1 LMSGRRGDQE
11 PTGEAESIIGR
22 IDPKEMGSRVVRED
36 LKLEEKKKKAEKEKA
51 KREKREGNAA
61 SSKRKLPGQS
71 GTRYGDVLEATQD
84 LEGLDYRPRTA
95 ETRAVY
101 ELMLASV
108 HSLLGDTPPAM
119 VRSAADM
126 ILSYLKDDELKDL
139 DKKREID
146 SLVSSNVP
154 NDTFA
159 QLVSLGKKITDY
171 GEDEDAA
178 GKAGDEGMDMD
189 ESKIDD
195 DVGVAVVFD
204 EDEDEEDEDGAGFE
218 IRDSDDDDDEDE
230 ETATGNVEEEDEMV
244 TGSDLK
250 NDEGEDENLVIGEN
264 GSTTTTSK
272 STSTS
277 GTVPAREIDG
287 FWLQRLVAQSYPDPL
302 EAAEKTQSAM
312 TLLSSDANKR
322 DVENSLMD
330 LTEYDKFE
338 LVSTLVNNREKIV
351 WCTKLARSNE
361 DEKIDVEV
369 AMREKGVG
377 WILKE
382 LRGDVVK
389 PARGPGGGDITMLDE
404 PDKSTLKGT
413 LAPGS
418 SAPPPRKVLDLE
430 SMAFAQ
436 GGRLMSNKKCKLPE
450 GSFKRSKK
458 GYEEVHVPAPKP
470 APLKDGELVPV
481 TSMPEWARDAFK
493 GNPNLNRVQ
502 SRLYPVAFGTDEP
515 LLLCAPTGAG
525 KVSLLYSAL
534 FLTLTD
540 EITFCRPMSPC

>member
-1 LMSGRRGDQE
+1 MYWKL
-11 PTGEAESIIGR
+11 
-22 IDPKEMGSRVVRED
+22 
-36 LKLEEKKKKAEKEKA
+36 LKIVGLCLS
-51 KREKREGNAA
+51 A
-61 SSKRKLPGQS
+61 SDSYDCVTD
-71 GTRYGDVLEATQD
+71 GTRERATV
-84 LEGLDYRPRTA
+84 EGLDYRPRTA
-95 ETRAVY
+95 ETRQVY

-126 ILSYLKDDELKDL
+126 ILSYLKDDQLKDL

-146 SLVSSNVP
+146 SLVSSSVP

-171 GEDEDAA
+171 GDDEET
-178 GKAGDEGMDMD
+178 GKGGDVDMD
-189 ESKIDD
+189 DGKIDD
-195 DVGVAVVFD
+195 DVGVAVVF
-204 EDEDEEDEDGAGFE
+204 EEEEDEEDEDGEGFE
-218 IRDSDDDDDEDE
+218 VREESDDEDE
-230 ETATGNVEEEDEMV
+230 EDEQRGGNVEEEDEMV

-250 NDEGEDENLVIGEN
+250 DEDGQDENLVIGAN
-264 GSTTTTSK
+264 GSTSTTSK
-272 STSTS
+272 STSSS
-277 GTVPAREIDG
+277 GNVPAREIDG

-322 DVENSLMD
+322 DVENSLME

-351 WCTKLARSNE
+351 WCTKLARSDE
-361 DEKIDVEV
+361 DEKVDVEV

-382 LRGDVVK
+382 LRGDVIK
-389 PARGPGGGDITMLDE
+389 PSRTAGGDAMVLDSE

-470 APLKDGELVPV
+470 APLKEGELVPV
-481 TSMPEWARDAFK
+481 TSMPEWARAAFK

-525 KVSLLYSAL
+525 KVSPMYSNRY
-534 FLTLTD
+534 
-540 EITFCRPMSPC
+540 ENRRN

>member
-1 LMSGRRGDQE
+1 M
-11 PTGEAESIIGR
+11 
-22 IDPKEMGSRVVRED
+22 
-36 LKLEEKKKKAEKEKA
+36 
-51 KREKREGNAA
+51 
-61 SSKRKLPGQS
+61 
-71 GTRYGDVLEATQD
+71 
-84 LEGLDYRPRTA
+84 
-95 ETRAVY
+95 
-101 ELMLASV
+101 
-108 HSLLGDTPPAM
+108 
-119 VRSAADM
+119 
-126 ILSYLKDDELKDL
+126 DD
-139 DKKREID
+139 
-146 SLVSSNVP
+146 
-154 NDTFA
+154 
-159 QLVSLGKKITDY
+159 G
-171 GEDEDAA
+171 
-178 GKAGDEGMDMD
+178 
-189 ESKIDD
+189 KIDD
-195 DVGVAVVFD
+195 DVGVAVVF
-204 EDEDEEDEDGAGFE
+204 EEEEEEEDEDGGFE
-218 IRDSDDDDDEDE
+218 IRESDDDDDEDE
-230 ETATGNVEEEDEMV
+230 EETGANADEDDEMV
-244 TGSDLK
+244 TGADLK
-250 NDEGEDENLVIGEN
+250 DEDGQDENIVIGAN
-264 GSTTTTSK
+264 GSSTTTSK

-277 GTVPAREIDG
+277 GNVPAREIDG
-287 FWLQRLVAQSYPDPL
+287 FWLQRLVAQSYSDPL

-351 WCTKLARSNE
+351 WCTKLARSDE

-382 LRGDVVK
+382 LRGDVIK
-389 PARGPGGGDITMLDE
+389 PSKVAGGDAMVLDA
-404 PDKSTLKGT
+404 DKSTLKGT

-430 SMAFAQ
+430 SMAFGQ

-481 TSMPEWARDAFK
+481 ISMPEWAREAFR

-525 KVSLLYSAL
+525 KVSTTL
-534 FLTLTD
+534 FFPRLVA
-540 EITFCRPMSPC
+540 SS